1 MSGLSQE
8 DQNFGGKTL
17 CVVSGVGEHRGFY
30 KFRPIFTKWSSFL
43 YSLCLSFVIMKR
55 HEDCLLYDPTCDC
68 GPLKDHIMPPWAV
81 YAVSKVRGE
90 KKQQRKDTCK
100 NLICFYSCYFISP
113 SGGGYLSVECNSWRP
128 HPAGQSLSKNWTLLK
143 KTSILYL

>member
-30 KFRPIFTKWSSFL
+30 KFRPIFTKYIL

-81 YAVSKVRGE
+81 YAVSKVRGGKNSKE
-90 KKQQRKDTCK
+90 RIRDFVFIHVILFPLQEEDTSLLNVTPDGHILQVSLCQRTE
-100 NLICFYSCYFISP
+100 LF
-113 SGGGYLSVECNSWRP
+113 
-128 HPAGQSLSKNWTLLK
+128 
-143 KTSILYL
+143 